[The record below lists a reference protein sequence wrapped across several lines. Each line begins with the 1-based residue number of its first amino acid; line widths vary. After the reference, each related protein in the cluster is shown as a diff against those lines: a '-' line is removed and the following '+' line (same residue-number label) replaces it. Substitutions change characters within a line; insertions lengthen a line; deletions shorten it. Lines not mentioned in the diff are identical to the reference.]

1 MPEFPELVTDS
12 CRVVQNDT
20 TLAVVLVVGTTE
32 VEVEVVGTTAA
43 DPQAASVN
51 AATPRLTAA
60 ASLPML
66 DPLFAFDRSS
76 GGFEKP
82 IGENVRRKPAHR
94 TRRGG
99 MKRCLCG

>member
-20 TLAVVLVVGTTE
+20 TLAVVLVVGKTE
-32 VEVEVVGTTAA
+32 VEVEVEVVRTTAA

-51 AATPRLTAA
+51 ATTPRLTAA

-66 DPLFAFDRSS
+66 DPLFPFDRSS

-82 IGENVRRKPAHR
+82 IGGN
-94 TRRGG
+94 GG
-99 MKRCLCG
+99 ESRLIGLVVEE